1 MFFHKDFIKEF
12 RSFIY
17 SWSSVIIAIIVNII
31 KGVGDNKG
39 EKQLLIINEEGEFDE
54 NDFGLSNNF
63 RTKYEQL
70 FEAILE
76 AIVEFFNQ
84 ECDNNNKRRLIF
96 EGTTLHNF
104 NKGYG

>member
-76 AIVEFFNQ
+76 AIVECF
-84 ECDNNNKRRLIF
+84 
-96 EGTTLHNF
+96 
-104 NKGYG
+104 